1 MTGALVPAPRTAADA
16 GTDPQAVVEAFLVA
30 LTKNDFETAGAL
42 VTDDVV
48 WVNVGLP
55 TIRGRRGLIKA
66 MAPLAKFGDCFEVY
80 LHRVAVVDGS
90 VLTER
95 TDVLNFGPVRLQFW
109 VWGRFDVSDG
119 RITLWRDSFDFVDMT
134 KALVRGLLGAVVPS
148 LRPKAPTSLRQA
160 PGRH

>member
-1 MTGALVPAPRTAADA
+1 MTSQLVPEARTAATA
-16 GTDPQAVVEAFLVA
+16 GTDPQTVVETFLVA
-30 LTKNDFETAGAL
+30 LTKNDFDTAGAL

-48 WVNVGLP
+48 WINVGLP

-80 LHRVAVVDGS
+80 LHRIGTDDGS

-109 VWGRFDVSDG
+109 VWGRFDVVDG
-119 RITLWRDSFDFVDMT
+119 RIALWRDSFDLVDMT
-134 KALVRGLLGAVVPS
+134 RALVRGLLGAVIPA
-148 LRPKAPTSLRQA
+148 LRPKAPTSREA
-160 PGRH
+160 PPGR

>member
-1 MTGALVPAPRTAADA
+1 MTNALVPEVRTAAEA
-16 GTDPQAVVEAFLVA
+16 GSDPQSVVETFLVA

-42 VTDDVV
+42 VADDIV

-55 TIRGRRGLIKA
+55 TIRGRRAVLKA

-80 LHRVAVVDGS
+80 LHRVAAADGS

-109 VWGRFDVSDG
+109 VWGRFDVRAG
-119 RITLWRDSFDFVDMT
+119 RITLWRDAFDFVDMV
-134 KALVRGLLGAVVPS
+134 KALVRGLLGAAVPAI
-148 LRPKAPTSLRQA
+148 RPKAPTSPRQA